1 MLRLTDKKSVREAA
15 GYLSGVLVLLLVW
28 HVIALWLNNPVLLP
42 SPWKAMAEVVR
53 MFLHPAFY
61 REWLYTILRGLAG
74 FAIALMLALCIGLAS
89 ASWRPAWFLFSPL
102 LGAVRSTPVISF
114 ILLALIWFGSE
125 NVPVFIA
132 ILTMLPLISFGIID
146 GIRNTDGELLEMA
159 NSFRVSRWNVIRH
172 IYVPSLL
179 PFLFNG
185 MSNAMGFGW
194 RAVIIGEVLSQ
205 PFRGIGSRMRD
216 AQNYL
221 NVPEL
226 IGWTLVAILTGYL
239 FETLVRRAEKSLMRW
254 KSVAS

>member
-1 MLRLTDKKSVREAA
+1 MLRLTDKKSVRETA
-15 GYLSGVLVLLLVW
+15 GYLSGILVLLLIW
-28 HVIALWLNNPVLLP
+28 HVISLWLDNPVILP
-42 SPWKAMAEVVR
+42 SPAKALAEVVR
-53 MFLHPAFY
+53 MFIHPPFY
-61 REWLYTILRGLAG
+61 REWLFTIMRGLTG
-74 FAIALMLALCIGLAS
+74 FLIALMLASCIGLLS
-89 ASWRPAWFLFSPL
+89 ATWRAAWFLFNPL

-146 GIRNTDGELLEMA
+146 GIRNTDRELLEMA
-159 NSFRVSRWNVIRH
+159 HSFRVGRWNVIRH
-172 IYVPSLL
+172 IYIPSLL

-221 NVPEL
+221 NVSEL

-239 FETLVRRAEKSLMRW
+239 FETLVRKAEQKLMRW
-254 KSVAS
+254 KSVSS